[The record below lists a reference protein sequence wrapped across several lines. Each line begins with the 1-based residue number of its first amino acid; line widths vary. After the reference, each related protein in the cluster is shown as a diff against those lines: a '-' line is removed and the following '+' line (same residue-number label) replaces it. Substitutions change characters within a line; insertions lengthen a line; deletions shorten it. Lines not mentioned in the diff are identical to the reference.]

1 MELSTL
7 KLHLRITHSVEDEL
21 LEIYKGWAEDEV
33 KDSVS
38 TSSTR
43 NNEFFENS
51 KHYQRAV
58 ALLTAFYYENRVA
71 YSDMSQVSMPDGV
84 LSAIQKMRGEYHE
97 QIEKS

>member
-21 LEIYKGWAEDEV
+21 LDIYKGWAEDEV

-38 TSSTR
+38 TSPTL
-43 NNEFFENS
+43 NNEFFENN
-51 KHYQRAV
+51 KHYERAV

-71 YSDMSQVSMPDGV
+71 YSDTSQVSMPDGV

>member
-71 YSDMSQVSMPDGV
+71 YSDTSQISMPDGV